1 MPTIDQWLHTLQD
14 YVKDHAVKLITSLVL
29 IAIGWFFGRKRAH
42 AQWQK
47 QEFFDRLNVSLNI
60 IEDGT
65 LKIRTLSEKRC
76 EGVFLNSAAVDTI
89 VKLAT
94 KTTAQ
99 DPLLPLP
106 QNQNWFYLNSVL
118 NDLSEQF
125 ALGLVK
131 RDIGGPVHSARYL
144 IALTCEAE
152 GEMKTRKI
160 RAMVIKKSLLLNLPA
175 ETPKLESPRLITRWG
190 TLKFMAA
197 EYARNPDRFCEI
209 ELAVA

>member
-1 MPTIDQWLHTLQD
+1 MPTIDQLLQTLQD
-14 YVKDHAVKLITSLVL
+14 YIKDHAVKLLTGL
-29 IAIGWFFGRKRAH
+29 ILMGIGWFFGRKRAH
-42 AQWQK
+42 AHWQK

-60 IEDGT
+60 IEDGM

-76 EGVFLNSAAVDTI
+76 ESVFLNSAAVDTI

-99 DPLLPLP
+99 DPLLPFP
-106 QNQNWFYLNSVL
+106 QNQNWFFLNSVL

-131 RDIGGPVHSARYL
+131 RDLGGPVHSAKYL

-160 RAMVIKKSLLLNLPA
+160 RAMVIKKTLLLSLPE

>member
-1 MPTIDQWLHTLQD
+1 MPTLDQLLHTLQD
-14 YVKDHAVKLITSLVL
+14 YMKDHAVKLLTGL
-29 IAIGWFFGRKRAH
+29 ILMAIGWFFGRKRAH
-42 AQWQK
+42 AEWRK
-47 QEFFDRLNVSLNI
+47 QEFYDRLNVSLNI
-60 IEDGT
+60 IEDGV

-76 EGVFLNSAAVDTI
+76 ESVFLNAAAVDSI

-99 DPLLPLP
+99 DPLLPFP
-106 QNQNWFYLNSVL
+106 QHQNWFYLNSVL

-125 ALGLVK
+125 SLGLVK
-131 RDIGGPVHSARYL
+131 RDIGGPVHSAKYL
-144 IALTCEAE
+144 FALTCEAE

-160 RAMVIKKSLLLNLPA
+160 RAMVIKKSLLLNLP
-175 ETPKLESPRLITRWG
+175 EEMPKLETPRLITRWG

-197 EYARNPDRFCEI
+197 EYARNPDRFCEV